1 MQSAVAVSPLYTSS
15 QRGPRVRMSTVQ
27 PGSFGVRDTG
37 LSHAYL
43 GGESVSSIRAHLRL
57 VHRLVAFAIT
67 HSSQQR
73 GRDAGRLVL
82 EC

>member
-1 MQSAVAVSPLYTSS
+1 MHILT
-15 QRGPRVRMSTVQ
+15 VR
-27 PGSFGVRDTG
+27 PGSIGVRDTE

-67 HSSQQR
+67 HFSQ
-73 GRDAGRLVL
+73 
-82 EC
+82 